1 MVLFAGLKLGE
12 SCEPGSSPDG
22 MEWFMLVES
31 KTQLLRL
38 VCINPAATV
47 VWVLKR
53 RKRLFYMAA
62 SSSVAKRVLIM
73 NLFPSPPDEET
84 L

>member
-1 MVLFAGLKLGE
+1 M
-12 SCEPGSSPDG
+12 
-22 MEWFMLVES
+22 
-31 KTQLLRL
+31 
-38 VCINPAATV
+38 NPAATV

-62 SSSVAKRVLIM
+62 SSSVAERVLIM

>member
-1 MVLFAGLKLGE
+1 VSRVSRGAVPTEWNG
-12 SCEPGSSPDG
+12 SC
-22 MEWFMLVES
+22 FVIVES
-31 KTQLLRL
+31 RRPLLRL
-38 VCINPAATV
+38 GCMNPAATV

-73 NLFPSPPDEET
+73 NLFPSPPDGET

>member
-1 MVLFAGLKLGE
+1 M
-12 SCEPGSSPDG
+12 
-22 MEWFMLVES
+22 
-31 KTQLLRL
+31 
-38 VCINPAATV
+38 NPAATV

-73 NLFPSPPDEET
+73 NLFPSPPDGET

>member
-1 MVLFAGLKLGE
+1 M
-12 SCEPGSSPDG
+12 
-22 MEWFMLVES
+22 
-31 KTQLLRL
+31 
-38 VCINPAATV
+38 NPAATV

-62 SSSVAKRVLIM
+62 SSVAKRVPIM